1 MIKLTYDNLYNFSI
15 FAEMIFTALQIA
27 EIIDGKLM
35 VIHQLKLVNFQ
46 KLKMVKKG
54 SLTFL
59 SNPKYTPFIYSTNAS
74 VTIVNES
81 LFLNKIL
88 LQL

>member
-1 MIKLTYDNLYNFSI
+1 
-15 FAEMIFTALQIA
+15 MIFTALQIA
-27 EIIDGKLM
+27 EIIDGK
-35 VIHQLKLVNFQ
+35 VDGDPSIEVSKLSKIENG
-46 KLKMVKKG
+46 KKG

-81 LFLNKIL
+81 FIPEQDITTTLIRVKNAYDSFSQL
-88 LQL
+88 LD